1 GKSEGGFTLLYY
13 TRAHEGM
20 GMMGLMGMRGLM
32 GGVMGMGLRDGNRGA
47 GTFTG
52 WEKHVYK
59 GGERGLHGG
68 GKEGKRERRKEKKSL
83 TCW

>member
-1 GKSEGGFTLLYY
+1 MGI
-13 TRAHEGM
+13 M
-20 GMMGLMGMRGLM
+20 GMMGLMGGL
-32 GGVMGMGLRDGNRGA
+32 MGMGLREGNRGA

-52 WEKHVYK
+52 RGKHVYK

-68 GKEGKRERRKEKKSL
+68 GKGEGGKKKKSL